1 MEIIPY
7 GRRIKRQWKKRLYN
21 KLSATNDGNVKI
33 VKLGTSRNR
42 DSKPRHP
49 WRLRLAPKLR
59 LARLQASP
67 LKLWCRFKNAYM
79 KMMLK
84 LANTGNVFGEKRIP
98 DARDLPTAAYS
109 RTEFENRLVL
119 EIYKSMVAS
128 LELGYN
134 QHHEEGASSK
144 YEL

>member
-1 MEIIPY
+1 MEIVPY

-21 KLSATNDGNVKI
+21 KLSATNKGNVKV
-33 VKLGTSRNR
+33 VKLGTYSSNSG
-42 DSKPRHP
+42 SKPRRP

-59 LARLQASP
+59 LVRLQASP
-67 LKLWCRFKNAYM
+67 LKLWSRFKNAYM

-84 LANTGNVFGEKRIP
+84 VANTANVFGEKRIP
-98 DARDLPTAAYS
+98 TARDLPTAAYS

-134 QHHEEGASSK
+134 QYPNGK
-144 YEL
+144 V